1 MGIGELSGKPDDIRG
16 GGGWGVTLQWTSI
29 PWWGEVVILLVA
41 YAMEI
46 RMTSDWVG
54 HLARVQTFPFFRC
67 GWSVPF

>member
-1 MGIGELSGKPDDIRG
+1 MGIGELSGKPDDIPCNGLVSHEG
-16 GGGWGVTLQWTSI
+16 GG
-29 PWWGEVVILLVA
+29 GEVVILLVA

-54 HLARVQTFPFFRC
+54 QLAQVQTFPFFRC

>member
-1 MGIGELSGKPDDIRG
+1 MGIGELSGKPDDIPCNGLVSHEG
-16 GGGWGVTLQWTSI
+16 G
-29 PWWGEVVILLVA
+29 GEVVILLVA

-54 HLARVQTFPFFRC
+54 QLARVQTFPFFRC

>member
-1 MGIGELSGKPDDIRG
+1 MGIGELSGKPDDIG
-16 GGGWGVTLQWTSI
+16 GGGGPYNGLVSHGG
-29 PWWGEVVILLVA
+29 GEVVILLVA

>member
-1 MGIGELSGKPDDIRG
+1 MGIGELSGKPDDIPCNGLVSHEG
-16 GGGWGVTLQWTSI
+16 GGGG
-29 PWWGEVVILLVA
+29 VVILLVA

-54 HLARVQTFPFFRC
+54 QLAQVQTFPFFRC

>member
-1 MGIGELSGKPDDIRG
+1 MDQYPMGG
-16 GGGWGVTLQWTSI
+16 
-29 PWWGEVVILLVA
+29 GEVVILLVA